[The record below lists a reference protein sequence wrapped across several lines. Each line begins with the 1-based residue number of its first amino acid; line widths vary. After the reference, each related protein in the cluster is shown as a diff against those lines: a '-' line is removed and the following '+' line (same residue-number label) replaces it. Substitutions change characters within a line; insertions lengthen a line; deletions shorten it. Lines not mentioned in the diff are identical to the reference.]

1 MKGMRQIRVGLLILL
16 GIGVVACAADGT
28 LKQSAMT
35 APYPPPGYAHTV
47 SAHVALYW
55 NCSTP
60 ESGRLQV
67 EGVAVNPW
75 SDQPIKLL
83 QFDLVG
89 VDGRDRVVS
98 EAKADARD
106 IQIFTNQSSPFGLD
120 LKTGGSEVRYDLF
133 YQYRFQEGDH
143 GAWMARVS
151 TGPFLLAQQTNRF
164 MVRDACSET
173 QHRVR

>member
-1 MKGMRQIRVGLLILL
+1 MKGIREIRVGLLILL
-16 GIGVVACAADGT
+16 GIGVAACAADGT

-98 EAKADARD
+98 AAKADARD
-106 IQIFTNQSSPFGLD
+106 IQIFTNQSSPFQLD
-120 LKTGGSEVRYDLF
+120 LRTTGGEVRYDLY
-133 YQYRFQEGDH
+133 YQYVFRDRGH
-143 GAWMARVS
+143 NAVVAMAGN
-151 TGPFLLAQQTNRF
+151 GPFLLAQQDQRF
-164 MVRDACSET
+164 LVRDACSET